1 MTVFQSPKRVAIA
14 LRDDTL
20 TEREKLNFLWV
31 LIAIAGIFGQASALG
46 ALRALPSVYGL
57 IQLVPWGVQIWG
69 VIASYRTNRQGDN
82 QNFIERFTCLT
93 ASLAIQ
99 AFLVYLVLTLLV
111 NALPTVIYLPQVSG
125 LQFILLQLG
134 AIGTSA
140 YIYLRLKPL
149 IAQAAGRADSTE
161 SLSP

>member
-1 MTVFQSPKRVAIA
+1 MTIFQGPKRIAIS

-69 VIASYRTNRQGDN
+69 IIASYRANRRGDN

-93 ASLAIQ
+93 ASLSLQ
-99 AFLVYLVLTLLV
+99 AYLVYFVLTILV
-111 NALPTVIYLPQVSG
+111 TALPAVIYLPQSSG
-125 LQFILLQLG
+125 LRLIILQLG
-134 AIGTSA
+134 AIGA
-140 YIYLRLKPL
+140 AVYIYLRLKPL
-149 IAQAAGRADSTE
+149 IAQVAGRADSTE